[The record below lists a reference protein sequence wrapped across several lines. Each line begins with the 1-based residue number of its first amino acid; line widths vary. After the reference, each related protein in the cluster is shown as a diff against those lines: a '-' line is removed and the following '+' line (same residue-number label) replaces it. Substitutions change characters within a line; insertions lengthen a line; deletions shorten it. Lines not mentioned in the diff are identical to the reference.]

1 MNGVRVTSR
10 GQFFANARCV
20 SSGRCTKRASVAG
33 VFRSGFTLIEL
44 LVVVTVMLILIV
56 MTVQAVD
63 FAFTQERL
71 KAGARQVQSA
81 LSGARDRAIFAAKKN
96 PNARRG
102 IRFLTDENEPRLVTS
117 MIYIGV
123 PDEYWHRG
131 QIRLER
137 VDDVA
142 PFGTADVII
151 DINGDGVPDQTAVK
165 IVRGDA
171 GCGWYTLKER
181 GLLGLFEDKN
191 LNGVLD
197 AGEDQNGNG
206 LLDIDPARIEI
217 PADSGIW
224 YPVLTHRLTPVNQIL
239 ELATPY
245 QGLTTT
251 LDNEVIAFQGTGPS
265 TYKLELQARVLPEAQ
280 PILLPETVCIDLD
293 GSLVPSLWRPAPGS
307 PQNARYSSHM
317 DILFSPRGVVTGPVA
332 AMGLMQLYVAER
344 KDVQKTID
352 LLARPPVNSD
362 SAGPLVPGQNQF
374 REDVNENGIL
384 DSGEDINGNGLLDE
398 ASPIGQQAMVSIFTL
413 TGKVSSYPIDATDI
427 LINATQLSGSD
438 GFADSPFRRCQ
449 GEVSHQ

>member
-1 MNGVRVTSR
+1 MNRVRVASR
-10 GQFFANARCV
+10 
-20 SSGRCTKRASVAG
+20 SKSVALCMPSCRRARPAADAREL
-33 VFRSGFTLIEL
+33 RSGFTLVEL
-44 LVVVTVMLILIV
+44 LVVVAVMLILIV

-81 LSGARDRAIFAAKKN
+81 LSGARDRAIFAKQI
-96 PNARRG
+96 RG
-102 IRFLTDENEPRLVTS
+102 LRFLTNETDPRQVTG
-117 MIYIGV
+117 MVYIGV
-123 PDEYWHRG
+123 PDTYWNRG

-137 VDDVA
+137 VDDKNNGSGALV
-142 PFGTADVII
+142 PDGIADTDVV
-151 DINGDGVPDQTAVK
+151 DINGDGIFESAVK

-197 AGEDQNGNG
+197 GGEDQNGNG

-217 PADSGIW
+217 PANSGIW
-224 YPVLTHRLTPVNQIL
+224 YPVLTHRLTPVNQML

-245 QGLTTT
+245 QESTTT

-265 TYKLELQARVLPEAQ
+265 TYRLELQARVLPEAQ

-293 GSLVPSLWRPAPGS
+293 GSLIPSSWRPAPGS
-307 PQNARYSSHM
+307 PQMARYSSHM
-317 DILFSPRGVVTGPVA
+317 DILFSPRGVVTGSVA
-332 AMGLMQLYVAER
+332 AMGLVQLYVAER

-352 LLARPPVNSD
+352 LLARPPVNSN

-374 REDVNENGIL
+374 REDLNENGIL
-384 DSGEDINGNGLLDE
+384 DAGEDLNGNGLLDE
-398 ASPIGQQAMVSIFTL
+398 ASPIGQQAIISIFTL
-413 TGKVSSYPIDATDI
+413 TGKVSSYPIDTTDSI
-427 LINATQLSGSD
+427 NNATLAVGSD
-438 GFADSPFRRCQ
+438 GFADYPFRKCQ
-449 GEVSHQ
+449 SGVSNQ

>member
-1 MNGVRVTSR
+1 MNGVRVASR
-10 GQFFANARCV
+10 SKFVVPALCV
-20 SSGRCTKRASVAG
+20 PSCRRTKRADDTLEL
-33 VFRSGFTLIEL
+33 RPGFTLVEL
-44 LVVVTVMLILIV
+44 LIVVAVMLILIV

-81 LSGARDRAIFAAKKN
+81 LAGARDRAIFAAKSN
-96 PNARRG
+96 PNAKVG
-102 IRFLTDENEPRLVTS
+102 IRFLTDENDPRQVTS
-117 MIYIGV
+117 MVYISV
-123 PDEYWHRG
+123 PDIKWTRG

-137 VDDVA
+137 VDDN
-142 PFGTADVII
+142 ADGIADLVI
-151 DINGDGVPDQTAVK
+151 DTNGDGILESAVK

-217 PADSGIW
+217 PRGSGIW
-224 YPVLTHRLTPVNQIL
+224 YPVLTHRLTPVNQVL

-245 QGLTTT
+245 QESTTT

-265 TYKLELQARVLPEAQ
+265 TYELELQPRVLPEAQ

-293 GSLVPSLWRPAPGS
+293 GSLVPSSWRPAPGS

-317 DILFSPRGVVTGPVA
+317 DILFSPRGVVTGSVA
-332 AMGLMQLYVAER
+332 AMGLVQLYVAER

-352 LLARPPVNSD
+352 LLARPPVNSS

-374 REDVNENGIL
+374 REDLNENGIL
-384 DSGEDINGNGLLDE
+384 DAGEDLNGNGLLDE
-398 ASPIGQQAMVSIFTL
+398 ASPIGQQAIITIFTL
-413 TGKVSSYPIDATDI
+413 TGKVSSYPIDTTDNI
-427 LINATQLSGSD
+427 INATGAAGVD
-438 GFADSPFRRCQ
+438 GFADYPFRNCQ
-449 GEVSHQ
+449 GGVNSQ